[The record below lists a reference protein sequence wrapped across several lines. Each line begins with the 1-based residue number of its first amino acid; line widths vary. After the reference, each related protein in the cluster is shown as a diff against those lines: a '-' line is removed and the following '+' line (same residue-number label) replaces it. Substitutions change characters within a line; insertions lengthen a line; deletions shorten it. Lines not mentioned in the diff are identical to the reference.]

1 MSLLTL
7 PSRVRRPRC
16 SCPPQLGPLP
26 TPLRRVVQ
34 LSADL
39 VAALLEVEGRDR
51 ATLDDLEWADAVAAR
66 MMQRESVRRESE
78 RRIQASCASTA
89 TTPRRKPSTAR
100 RAEERTGSSAT
111 SAT

>member
-7 PSRVRRPRC
+7 PSRVRRHHC
-16 SCPPQLGPLP
+16 TCQSAQGPLP
-26 TPLRRVVQ
+26 AKVHAIVQ

-39 VAALLEVEGRDR
+39 VAALLEVEGRER
-51 ATLDDLEWADAVAAR
+51 ATLDDLEWADAVAAG
-66 MMQRESVRRESE
+66 MVRRQLA
-78 RRIQASCASTA
+78 RLAQASCASTA

-100 RAEERTGSSAT
+100 RAVERRGSSAT